1 MPFTDDDVDDDD
13 DGTWK
18 RVLDKSSSLSLIL
31 IDGLIL
37 DVSASWTRLRACP
50 GRRLA
55 AGRAAEDAGAGTG
68 REPRAPPIIGIGIS
82 DASEKTRRT
91 ITILVERPQP

>member
-18 RVLDKSSSLSLIL
+18 RVLDKSSSLGLIL

-37 DVSASWTRLRACP
+37 DVGLVDPITCLSWTETGSRP
-50 GRRLA
+50 SGRRCRCSD
-55 AGRAAEDAGAGTG
+55 GTRA
-68 REPRAPPIIGIGIS
+68 S
-82 DASEKTRRT
+82 CASNNRHRYLGCVEKTRRT
-91 ITILVERPQP
+91 ITILVERPRS